1 MPQLDSR
8 ELMWFRKI
16 EGDPSRYQQV
26 LVNLLSNALKFSN
39 EGQNIQINLKV
50 LQRDEIHHSHRVEQ
64 DMRINLTSQIENSI
78 QESIN

>member
-50 LQRDEIHHSHRVEQ
+50 LQRDEIHDSHRVEQ